1 MVHENNPIT
10 QNLNNRNMKSQI
22 EELFLEFLKTKNLN
36 VNELLK
42 EYESIK
48 FTYRLIG
55 FYQPDGTAYL
65 RFTKPYKIHELN
77 IIGIHYDKV
86 IGVCDETEIGLVV
99 LDSKGDVITS
109 YPPKFDH
116 NFATQLLE
124 TVKMEVKMND
134 AIKVK

>member
-1 MVHENNPIT
+1 MYSKNPTI
-10 QNLNNRNMKSQI
+10 QNLNNTIMKSQI
-22 EELFLEFLKTKNLN
+22 EELFLEFLKTKKLN

-48 FTYRLIG
+48 WAYRLIG
-55 FYQPDGTAYL
+55 FYQPNGTAYL
-65 RFTKPYKIHELN
+65 RFTKSYKIHELN

-99 LDSKGDVITS
+99 LDERGDVITS

-116 NFATQLLE
+116 DFATQLLE
-124 TVKMEVKMND
+124 TVKMEAKMNN